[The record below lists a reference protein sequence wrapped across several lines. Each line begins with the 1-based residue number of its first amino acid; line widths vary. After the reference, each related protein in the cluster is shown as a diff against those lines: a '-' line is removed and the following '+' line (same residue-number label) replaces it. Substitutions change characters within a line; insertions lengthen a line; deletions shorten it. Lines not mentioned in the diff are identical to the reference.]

1 MFWRL
6 NIKLWCERGE
16 SMLMLVMMLLSLF
29 EANILSTNARLN
41 DEFRLSQALKQSV
54 VQHQVK

>member
-1 MFWRL
+1 
-6 NIKLWCERGE
+6 
-16 SMLMLVMMLLSLF
+16 MLMLVMMLLSLF